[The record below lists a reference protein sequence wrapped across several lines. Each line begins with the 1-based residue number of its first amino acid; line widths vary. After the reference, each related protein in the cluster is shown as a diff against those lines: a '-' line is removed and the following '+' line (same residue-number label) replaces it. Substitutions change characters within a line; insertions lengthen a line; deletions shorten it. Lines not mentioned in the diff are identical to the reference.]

1 MIGYGNGYCQIS
13 RTFFRRERTRGKST
27 LKAAD
32 FFSKSVSCGRTSVV
46 KGGPLFCEQSGEFF
60 FRVLIQ
66 FFSWSGFPGAPY
78 GKPSGEGTS
87 SFRRKTGLPRQEVGY
102 NQQAA

>member
-1 MIGYGNGYCQIS
+1 MEMAIVKLVVLFSARKDKGKEHAQSPGLLFKIRLLWPHLRGEGRAAVL
-13 RTFFRRERTRGKST
+13 RTVRG
-27 LKAAD
+27 
-32 FFSKSVSCGRTSVV
+32 V
-46 KGGPLFCEQSGEFF
+46 F